1 MIFKKITLF
10 VFSILVWQSSFSQ
23 GIRDSV
29 FQLQE
34 VIKTADKLFKKEE
47 AGMTQTRV
55 DSMVLI
61 EKSNLSLSELLS
73 ENTPVFIKSHGR
85 GALAT
90 ASFRGTAAS
99 HTQVN
104 WNGININSP
113 MTGMVDFS
121 LLPVYVID
129 QISLKHGASS
139 IADQSGGLGGTI
151 NIENKADWSKPF
163 RLKYMQGIGSF
174 KTFDEFFQ
182 ISFGKKKWQ
191 IKTRLYHNYS
201 KNNYIFVNRGIIQID
216 EQGKKTN
223 PLDTNENA
231 DFKKIGILQ
240 EFYFR
245 PTFHNTLSLKYW
257 GQVAKRSIP
266 QATSYEGPDNANLNR
281 QNDADHKLVADW
293 KHFADKYTFSVRSAY
308 IYKKLIYTLKNQVP
322 GVGLIPAIYSQSS
335 IKSSL
340 NVINYKY
347 IIDKNWIIKGSL
359 NGDYHWVNTQD
370 TIKKTGYTKNRLYV
384 SGFVSTHKNFADKL
398 NLTLMLRQDFVDHKF
413 NPLVPF
419 FGFDYQPFS
428 KYEWVL
434 KGNVARN
441 YHQPNLNDLYW
452 QPGGNPNLKSEDGIS
467 YELGVEYQNNIVK
480 KHLLKSELTA
490 YYTDIDNWIIW
501 IPSFKGYWEPRNIK
515 RVVAKGVEIKASLSG
530 NFGKVSYQMSALY
543 AYSSSINYGE
553 KMVWGDA
560 SYGKQL
566 VYVPL
571 HSGNVFFYVA
581 FKGFFLNYQHN
592 SYSERF
598 TTSSNDVSRRD
609 WLYPYFMNNLTVGK
623 KIDCKKFNFSA
634 KFKIYNLF
642 NETYHSILYR
652 PMPKINY
659 MLLLTLNI

>member
-1 MIFKKITLF
+1 MIFKKTVLF
-10 VFSILVWQSSFSQ
+10 LLSVIVWHNGLSQ
-23 GIRDSV
+23 GIQDSV

-34 VIKTADKLFKKEE
+34 VVKTAERFFKKEE

-121 LLPVYVID
+121 LIPVYVID
-129 QISLKHGASS
+129 QMSLKHGASS

-151 NIENKADWSKPF
+151 NIENKADWGKP
-163 RLKYMQGIGSF
+163 LGVKYMQGVGSF
-174 KTFDEFFQ
+174 KTFDEFLQ
-182 ISFGKKKWQ
+182 IGLGSKKWRL
-191 IKTRLYHNYS
+191 KTRLYHNYS
-201 KNNYIFVNRGIIQID
+201 KNDYTFVNRGIIQVD
-216 EQGKKTN
+216 EQGRRTH
-223 PLDTNENA
+223 PLDTNKNA
-231 DFKKIGILQ
+231 DFKKLGILQ

-245 PTFHNTLSLKYW
+245 PTFNNVLSVKYW
-257 GQVAKRSIP
+257 GQGAKRSIP
-266 QATSYEGPDNANLNR
+266 QATSYEGPENSNLNR
-281 QNDADHKLVADW
+281 QSDSDHKLVADW
-293 KHFADKYTFSVRSAY
+293 KHFANKYTLSLRSAY
-308 IYKKLIYTLKNQVP
+308 IYKKLIYTLKNYVP
-322 GVGLIPAIYSQSS
+322 GVGLIPAIFSQSS

-340 NVINYKY
+340 NAINYQYTIGK
-347 IIDKNWIIKGSL
+347 DWSIKGSL
-359 NGDYHWVNTQD
+359 NADYHWVSTQD
-370 TIKKTGYTKNRLYV
+370 TVKKTGYTKNRWYV
-384 SGFVSTHKNFADKL
+384 SGFVSTHKSFADKL
-398 NLTLMLRQDFVDHKF
+398 NLTLMLRQDFIDNAF
-413 NPLVPF
+413 LPLVPF
-419 FGFDYQPFS
+419 LGVDYQPFAD
-428 KYEWVL
+428 YEWVL

-441 YHQPNLNDLYW
+441 YHQPSLNDLYW
-452 QPGGNPNLKSEDGIS
+452 QPGGNPNLKAEDGMS
-467 YELGVEYQNNIVK
+467 AELGMEYQRSIGK
-480 KHLLKSELTA
+480 RHLLRSELTA
-490 YYTDIDNWIIW
+490 YYADIDNWIIW
-501 IPSFKGYWEPRNIK
+501 LPSFKGYWEPKNIK
-515 RVVAKGVEIKASLSG
+515 RVVAKGIELKALLSG
-530 NFGKVSYQMSALY
+530 NVGKFNYQLSALY
-543 AYSSSINYGE
+543 AYSSSVNYGE

-571 HSGNVFFYVA
+571 HSGNVFVYLGY
-581 FKGFFLNYQHN
+581 KGFFLNYQHN

-609 WLYPYFMNNLTVGK
+609 WLYPYFMNDLTVGK
-623 KIDCKKFNFSA
+623 NMVFKRLACTV

-659 MLLLTLNI
+659 MLLLTLTI

>member
-1 MIFKKITLF
+1 MILKKTILLI
-10 VFSILVWQSSFSQ
+10 FSALVLQNSFSQ
-23 GIRDSV
+23 GIQDSV

-34 VIKTADKLFKKEE
+34 VVKTAERFFKKEE

-73 ENTPVFIKSHGR
+73 ENTPIFIKSHGR

-90 ASFRGTAAS
+90 ASFRGTASS

-121 LLPVYVID
+121 LIPVYVID
-129 QISLKHGASS
+129 QMSLKHGASS

-151 NIENKADWSKPF
+151 NIENKADWNKKF
-163 RLKYMQGIGSF
+163 GVKYMQGIGSF
-174 KTFDEFFQ
+174 KTFDEFLQ
-182 ISFGKKKWQ
+182 IKFGAKKWQ
-191 IKTRLYHNYS
+191 SKTRLYHNYS
-201 KNNYIFVNRGIIQID
+201 KNDYTFINRGIIEIN

-223 PLDTNENA
+223 PLDTNKNA
-231 DFKKIGILQ
+231 DFKKFGVLQ

-245 PTFHNTLSLKYW
+245 PTFNNVLSVKYW
-257 GQVAKRSIP
+257 GQAAKRSIP
-266 QATSYEGPDNANLNR
+266 QATSYEGPENSNLNR
-281 QNDADHKLVADW
+281 QSDSDHKLVADW
-293 KHFADKYTFSVRSAY
+293 KHFANKYNFSLRSAY
-308 IYKKLIYTLKNQVP
+308 IYKKLIYTLKNYVP
-322 GVGLIPAIYSQSS
+322 GVGLIPAIFSESSVKSSLTAINYKYSFNNKFV

-340 NVINYKY
+340 NTN
-347 IIDKNWIIKGSL
+347 
-359 NGDYHWVNTQD
+359 YHWVNTRD
-370 TIKKTGYTKNRLYV
+370 TIKKTGYKKNRLYA
-384 SGFVSTHKNFADKL
+384 SAFVSAHKNFVNKL
-398 NLTLMLRQDFVDHKF
+398 NLTLMLRQDFTDTAF
-413 NPLVPF
+413 NPLIPF
-419 FGFDYQPFS
+419 LGFDYQPFIE
-428 KYEWVL
+428 YEWVL

-452 QPGGNPNLKSEDGIS
+452 QPGGNPNLKAEDGIS
-467 YELGVEYQNNIVK
+467 YELGIEYQQNIGK
-480 KHLLKSELTA
+480 KHLLKSELTS
-490 YYTDIDNWIIW
+490 YYADIDNWIIW
-501 IPSFKGYWEPRNIK
+501 IPSFKGYWEPQNIK
-515 RVVAKGVEIKASLSG
+515 RVVTKGLELKTLLNGSV
-530 NFGKVSYQMSALY
+530 GKISYQLSALY
-543 AYSSSINYGE
+543 AYSSSVNYGN
-553 KMVWGDA
+553 KIVWGDD

-571 HSGNVFFYVA
+571 HSGNVFFNIAYR
-581 FKGFFLNYQHN
+581 GFFLSYQHN

-609 WLYPYFMNNLTVGK
+609 WLYPYFMNDLTVGK
-623 KIDCKKFNFSA
+623 KFNFKKFDFSA